1 MRQHTHEVDAKV
13 SVVVLIRGRILGD
26 AKEEEEWVLAPAPP
40 SSPAGC
46 ARGKATQPDAHA
58 PEY

>member
-1 MRQHTHEVDAKV
+1 MYEVDAKV